1 MSLCTYQHE
10 NGVAT
15 IAMDDGKVNALS
27 PAMQGEINAAIDR
40 AEADKAIIILT
51 GRTGVFSGG
60 FDLKVLR
67 GGGDAMGML
76 KGGFELAARLLT
88 YPRPVIGACNGH
100 AIAMGAF
107 LMQSVD
113 YRLGV
118 DGAFKIVANEVAIGL
133 VLPHPAI
140 ELLRARLHP
149 AHYQRAMLLS
159 EMYTPADAVAAGFL
173 DRVVPEAQLMD
184 EARKLAADFGKL
196 DRAAHKGTKERVR
209 GPLAKTIREM
219 LKSEGAF

>member
-1 MSLCTYQHE
+1 MSLVSYQLD

-15 IAMDDGKVNALS
+15 ITLDDGKVNALS
-27 PAMQGEINAAIDR
+27 PAMQAEIVAAIDR

-51 GRTGVFSGG
+51 GRSGVFSGG

-67 GGGDAMGML
+67 GGGDSMGML
-76 KGGFELAARLLT
+76 VGGFKLAVRLLM
-88 YPRPVIGACNGH
+88 YPRPVIAACNGH

-107 LMQSVD
+107 LLCSTD

-133 VLPHPAI
+133 VLPYPAI

-149 AHYQRAMLLS
+149 AHFNRAM
-159 EMYTPADAVAAGFL
+159 
-173 DRVVPEAQLMD
+173 
-184 EARKLAADFGKL
+184 
-196 DRAAHKGTKERVR
+196 
-209 GPLAKTIREM
+209 M
-219 LKSEGAF
+219 L